1 MVEGMAEWLRIV
13 AAVATPVV
21 AVAALIVS
29 IWASQRVRR
38 KREFEILLEEIRHE
52 ARERQERI
60 DREAAKREAETRAIT
75 ERIDREAAKR
85 EELFEREAAK
95 REELF
100 EREAAKREQR
110 IDREAAKREERIDR
124 EAAKREE
131 AIQMLM
137 DRSDRKFEALLAR
150 SDALASQS
158 AGVVERVVRTE
169 TRLEALRSADHR
181 AAADPSAPATGET
194 EAVAAQGLPDEP
206 RPE

>member
-60 DREAAKREAETRAIT
+60 DREAAKRE
-75 ERIDREAAKR
+75 
-85 EELFEREAAK
+85 ELFE
-95 REELF
+95 
-100 EREAAKREQR
+100 
-110 IDREAAKREERIDR
+110 R

-181 AAADPSAPATGET
+181 TAADPSVPTTGET

>member
-13 AAVATPVV
+13 AAVATPVI

-38 KREFEILLEEIRHE
+38 KREFEILLEEIRGE
-52 ARERQERI
+52 ARKRQERI
-60 DREAAKREAETRAIT
+60 DREAAKREQ
-75 ERIDREAAKR
+75 RIDREAAKR

-95 REELF
+95 REE
-100 EREAAKREQR
+100 
-110 IDREAAKREERIDR
+110 
-124 EAAKREE
+124 
-131 AIQMLM
+131 AIQVLM

-158 AGVVERVVRTE
+158 AGVVERVVRNE

-181 AAADPSAPATGET
+181 TAADPSAPATGAT

-206 RPE
+206 RRE